1 MTVEGRDVPTGSVPH
16 HVTRPTRRSKQ
27 TPAAVLIGAAAFAAA
42 ALAGLISV
50 GVYLSRDKTAMSP
63 GPQTVTIS
71 ASSAAMSPADGA
83 DAQFLSM
90 LNGYGITDNG
100 KAAIRQRFME
110 LGHHTCF
117 LLLPPRPQSLE
128 LTVGNILSAQD
139 QDSAAGNRWPKRL
152 SHDDAEH
159 LAQSAVAAYCPS
171 AQK

>member
-1 MTVEGRDVPTGSVPH
+1 MTVEGRDVPTGSVPR
-16 HVTRPTRRSKQ
+16 HVPRPVRRRQ
-27 TPAAVLIGAAAFAAA
+27 TPAGVLVAAAAFAAA

-50 GVYLSRDKTAMSP
+50 GVYLSRDKTATSP

-71 ASSAAMSPADGA
+71 ASSAAISPADGA

-90 LNGYGITDNG
+90 LDSYGIKDNG

-128 LTVGNILSAQD
+128 LTVNNILSAQD
-139 QDSAAGNRWPKRL
+139 QDTSAGNRWPKRFT
-152 SHDDAEH
+152 HDDAEH

>member
-1 MTVEGRDVPTGSVPH
+1 MTVEGRDVPTGSAPQH
-16 HVTRPTRRSKQ
+16 LPRSLRRSRQ
-27 TPAAVLIGAAAFAAA
+27 TPAGVLVAAAAFAAA

-50 GVYLSRDKTAMSP
+50 GVYLSRDKTATSP

-71 ASSAAMSPADGA
+71 ASSAAVSPADGA

-90 LNGYGITDNG
+90 LNSYGITDNG

-128 LTVGNILSAQD
+128 LTVNNILSAQD
-139 QDSAAGNRWPKRL
+139 QDNAAGNRWPKRFT
-152 SHDDAEH
+152 HDDAQH

>member
-1 MTVEGRDVPTGSVPH
+1 MTVEGRDIPNGSVPH
-16 HVTRPTRRSKQ
+16 RPPRRPVQ
-27 TPAAVLIGAAAFAAA
+27 PRQAPVAVLVGAATLAVA

-71 ASSAAMSPADGA
+71 PSAAAIAPADGA
-83 DAQFLSM
+83 DAQFLST
-90 LNGYGITDNG
+90 LDSYGITDNG

-128 LTVGNILSAQD
+128 LTVSNILDAQT
-139 QDSAAGNRWPKRL
+139 QDTAAGNLWPKRFT
-152 SHDDAEH
+152 HDDAEH
-159 LAQSAVAAYCPS
+159 LAQAAVGAYCPS
-171 AQK
+171 AAK